1 MHVLSNFDEIIAKF
15 AQLTPQERAKR
26 KLESLETLRKTFKKL
41 DQDVGVQEFLD
52 ASDPSVEELHNQVKV
67 LQSRLTDVEKR
78 LSWWGNSDKINKVEH
93 LTQMEC
99 ELRESLNAVHVR
111 KLQSMTHLH
120 LPMGSR
126 QEEQTLTCHPANN
139 SQNMPFPEA
148 PNFLTQGDLGC
159 SGDTSVAECSHVLDS
174 GKELELDATAL
185 DDLNSIACLRQ
196 QLSEPYSYYPYDN
209 LNLLERKSL
218 DPQSEVDLRGYLMDY
233 ETQRNFNLPRSL
245 GSGNNSW
252 DSAAGAS
259 AAPVLDEK
267 SYPQQEKR
275 SE

>member
-1 MHVLSNFDEIIAKF
+1 MF
-15 AQLTPQERAKR
+15 
-26 KLESLETLRKTFKKL
+26 LR
-41 DQDVGVQEFLD
+41 
-52 ASDPSVEELHNQVKV
+52 
-67 LQSRLTDVEKR
+67 R
-78 LSWWGNSDKINKVEH
+78 
-93 LTQMEC
+93 
-99 ELRESLNAVHVR
+99 
-111 KLQSMTHLH
+111 
-120 LPMGSR
+120 
-126 QEEQTLTCHPANN
+126 
-139 SQNMPFPEA
+139 
-148 PNFLTQGDLGC
+148 DLGC

-267 SYPQQEKR
+267 SYPQVILPP
-275 SE
+275 SFFS